1 MRRVSAVALALAI
14 GLSGGTP
21 ARPQGK
27 GKDIPTL
34 QISWHGQSFFQIKS
48 SKGTNIV
55 IDPHAIEQYGRLL
68 GVRADIVLATHFH
81 NDHTQFGVIENLNEK
96 TIKDKSVRL
105 IMGLKGTPRT
115 PEWNLFDEKVADI
128 RIRTVGVY
136 HDDMEGLKYGKNAVF
151 CLEIDG
157 WRIVHLGDLGHVLTP
172 DQVRKIGPVDILMI
186 PVGGIYT
193 INGSEAKKVVDQLKP
208 KEFIFPMHCGT
219 KVYDDVLPP
228 AEFIE
233 EFRRENFTSSE
244 DNRIVLSEGRKQEQR
259 PRPMVVLLNF
269 WPKGKKD

>member
-1 MRRVSAVALALAI
+1 MGRTCAAALALAI
-14 GLSGGTP
+14 GWSAVSP
-21 ARPQGK
+21 AWPQGK
-27 GKDIPTL
+27 TKDIPTV

-68 GVRADIVLATHFH
+68 GIKANIVLATHFH

-96 TIKDKSVRL
+96 TVKDHSVRL
-105 IMGLKGTPRT
+105 ILGLKGTPRT
-115 PEWNLFDEKVADI
+115 PEWNLFDEKVHDI

-157 WRIVHLGDLGHVLTP
+157 WRIVHLGDLGHLLTP
-172 DQVRKIGPVDILMI
+172 EQVRKIGPVDVLMI

-193 INGSEAKKVVDQLKP
+193 LNGSEAKKVVEQLKP

-219 KVYDDVLPP
+219 RVYDDVLPP
-228 AEFIE
+228 AEFVD
-233 EFRRENFTSSE
+233 EFRRENVASSD

-259 PRPMVVLLNF
+259 PRPTVVLLNF